1 MAESRLLIVADAL
14 AGPSPLT
21 SSLLRSG
28 IPAENVTEIFSAF
41 LTDIQ
46 TTVQSLPVE
55 SGIRVLNRSSRIL
68 ERLFDDG
75 FASGV
80 DSICIIGTSAPQLPV
95 CYILEAFGRLTQH
108 RDSPVIGPTKT
119 GGYYLIGASGVTP
132 YSLLKDISRDVPNV
146 LTESLQ
152 RAIENELSVTLL
164 PSLDVVETQEQLKR
178 LSRDLRRE
186 VVIAPQTQYILR
198 KIRLE

>member
-41 LTDIQ
+41 LTD
-46 TTVQSLPVE
+46 QSLPVE